1 MVVVVVSFFDYD
13 MFDIIPAFTLR
24 NYAELFRS
32 ELTYTLYLNTFKY
45 ALIVW
50 AITLV
55 IGFTVAY
62 FLVFHVR
69 SLLWQIALFLLC
81 TVPFWTSNIIRMISW
96 IPFLGRNGIFNQSP
110 DCCSA
115 SPTSRSSSCCSRNS
129 RWSIAYVHLFTLFMI
144 VPIFNSMAR
153 IDPAIIEAARDGG
166 ASGCADP
173 DDDRHPPVPDRH
185 RARLDLRDRAD
196 HGRLLRGQDH
206 ERRPERERRARHV
219 QRDLAA
225 AVPARGGERGGPDRH
240 RQPDG
245 RGDPQDRRRAPR
257 AGGLRESGMQTRSDR
272 RPWTFY
278 ALAAFFTLFVLFLYG
293 PMSAIYIL
301 SFQGPSG
308 GLTFPMN
315 GVSLTWFYALFAQ
328 QRTGDIAGSFAR
340 SIGLALTVLVL
351 TVVISVMAGLAFRRR
366 FFGATFVF
374 YMAIASLIMPGLL
387 VSLGIGLMFQ
397 FFGLKPNWYTSALGA
412 HLTWTL
418 PFGLLIMFAVFSR
431 FNRAYEE
438 AARDLGASDWKIL
451 WTIVLPILLPGMIA
465 VALFGFTLSYD
476 EFPRTSITVG
486 PRNTLPLE
494 IWNMTTNV
502 TSPAL
507 FAIGTVTTAVSFL
520 VIALALGSIALIQR
534 RRTRS
539 AAGTALT
546 GAPTLPA
553 DATA

>member
-1 MVVVVVSFFDYD
+1 MA
-13 MFDIIPAFTLR
+13 M
-24 NYAELFRS
+24 
-32 ELTYTLYLNTFKY
+32 
-45 ALIVW
+45 
-50 AITLV
+50 
-55 IGFTVAY
+55 
-62 FLVFHVR
+62 
-69 SLLWQIALFLLC
+69 
-81 TVPFWTSNIIRMISW
+81 
-96 IPFLGRNGIFNQSP
+96 QS
-110 DCCSA
+110 
-115 SPTSRSSSCCSRNS
+115 T
-129 RWSIAYVHLFTLFMI
+129 
-144 VPIFNSMAR
+144 
-153 IDPAIIEAARDGG
+153 
-166 ASGCADP
+166 
-173 DDDRHPPVPDRH
+173 
-185 RARLDLRDRAD
+185 
-196 HGRLLRGQDH
+196 
-206 ERRPERERRARHV
+206 
-219 QRDLAA
+219 
-225 AVPARGGERGGPDRH
+225 
-240 RQPDG
+240 
-245 RGDPQDRRRAPR
+245 R
-257 AGGLRESGMQTRSDR
+257 AGR

-301 SFQGPSG
+301 SFQGPNG
-308 GLTFPMN
+308 GLTFPLN
-315 GVSLTWFYALFAQ
+315 GVSLTWFYALFEQ

-340 SIGLALTVLVL
+340 SIALALIVLVL
-351 TVVISVMAGLAFRRR
+351 TVVISVMAGLGFRRR

-387 VSLGIGLMFQ
+387 ISLGIGLMFQ
-397 FFGLKPNWYTSALGA
+397 FFELRPNWYTSALGA

-438 AARDLGASDWKIL
+438 AARDLGASDWRIL

-507 FAIGTVTTAVSFL
+507 FAIGTVTTAVSFV

-539 AAGTALT
+539 AAAALVPDA
-546 GAPTLPA
+546 APRPV